1 MNKRKYE
8 KNNSNYNYNNKAIK
22 LRTNPQR
29 KENLNGTKRE

>member
-8 KNNSNYNYNNKAIK
+8 KKNSNYNYNNKAIK

-29 KENLNGTKRE
+29 KYEFEQN